1 MFAGSQ
7 IWVFDFSF
15 DRLFAFRC
23 GRLLLMI
30 ALQTWRRNDSENW
43 PLNSESTTTT
53 TTSSLQFIQAFMIPI
68 VEMLEEMKHSHHP
81 LYFNL
86 SCHSNP
92 TCMFFFLECAN
103 FIQSIYDEFVRGIKK
118 KKKNSSFLSSKYY
131 LCISSKNIAK
141 KKKYPTTRHGIV
153 VMVVSFHFWSLVA
166 FATV

>member
-53 TTSSLQFIQAFMIPI
+53 SSLQFIQAFMIPI
-68 VEMLEEMKHSHHP
+68 VEMLEEIKHRHHP

-86 SCHSNP
+86 SCQSNP
-92 TCMFFFLECAN
+92 TCMCFFSRMRKLH
-103 FIQSIYDEFVRGIKK
+103 SIYLWDEREREKRRRRRTHRF
-118 KKKNSSFLSSKYY
+118 SLQ
-131 LCISSKNIAK
+131 NIIYA
-141 KKKYPTTRHGIV
+141 
-153 VMVVSFHFWSLVA
+153 
-166 FATV
+166 